1 MGMISRLLALAVVCS
16 ILPAT
21 LAHAA
26 EADTA
31 QQACDNHELYS
42 VLRVPSRECA
52 DMPSVESTRPR
63 SRHTE
68 RKDQP
73 LDVEWLEGEIL
84 GFTVIGL
91 GQIRGG
97 TALLGDL
104 WFAAAV
110 LAPPLLKQHPD
121 YGMRINYL
129 AITPPFVAL
138 GLLNG
143 YLRHDHADN
152 SRVFLSNFIG
162 FNLSIAWAH
171 HVWKSPNHFFS
182 IAETET
188 VPQLDTRL
196 FALNDGA
203 GVYFSYRW

>member
-1 MGMISRLLALAVVCS
+1 M
-16 ILPAT
+16 
-21 LAHAA
+21 AHAA

-52 DMPSVESTRPR
+52 DMPSVESKRQRT
-63 SRHTE
+63 SHATH
-68 RKDQP
+68 KDEP
-73 LDVEWLEGEIL
+73 LDVEWLQGEIL

-104 WFAAAV
+104 WYAAAV
-110 LAPPLLKQHPD
+110 LTPPLLKRHPD
-121 YGMRINYL
+121 YGMQLNYL
-129 AITPPFVAL
+129 AITSPFVAL

-171 HVWKSPNHFFS
+171 HVWKSPDHFFW
-182 IAETET
+182 IAETEMA
-188 VPQLDTRL
+188 PQLDTKL